1 MNSVFRQHQLLR
13 CQTIEQCLILDAD
26 VHKEGKP
33 HADKGEEVGKQ
44 VLIVRILYTDDP
56 YESVILLSYWEN
68 RMMSTPAL
76 IREHPLRKSPR
87 EGVTT
92 MGTHGTEGVKVNKD
106 TPFKYY

>member
-44 VLIVRILYTDDP
+44 VFIADVQYTDDP
-56 YESVILLSYWEN
+56 YEGMILLSSCEKKN
-68 RMMSTPAL
+68 D
-76 IREHPLRKSPR
+76 EHSCP
-87 EGVTT
+87 
-92 MGTHGTEGVKVNKD
+92 N
-106 TPFKYY
+106 